1 MKARFFLAVALIVLG
16 FTTANAQQQKVTQ
29 QKANQQKAQ
38 QQNATKVQMTPVE
51 MANRQTER
59 MAKELKLN
67 EKQKTEVSAINLKY
81 AKLRK
86 EISEANKADKK
97 VLQTKMKE
105 MNGQKKAALE
115 KVLTA
120 DQFAQLQKMEQN
132 KMNAQNPKMAKKQG
146 VGNQQP
152 AKKAK

>member
-1 MKARFFLAVALIVLG
+1 MKARIILVVALIVSGLL
-16 FTTANAQQQKVTQ
+16 TANAQQLKPTQ
-29 QKANQQKAQ
+29 QKATQPKVQ
-38 QQNATKVQMTPVE
+38 QQNVQKAPMTPVE
-51 MANRQTER
+51 MAKRQTER
-59 MAKELKLN
+59 MTKELKLN

-105 MNGQKKAALE
+105 MNVQKKAELK

-120 DQFAQLQKMEQN
+120 DQFAQLEKVEQN
-132 KMNAQNPKMAKKQG
+132 RVKVQNPKMVKKQG
-146 VGNQQP
+146 AGSQQP
-152 AKKAK
+152 AQKAK